1 MTHTNSSNSYIRDV
15 AVTAV
20 AVTGTAELY
29 FYELVTVTPFVAN
42 TWIGVE
48 LKSEVWPL
56 SLIKHLTLTFVN
68 LIFF

>member
-20 AVTGTAELY
+20 AVTGTAELF

-42 TWIGVE
+42 TWIGAEFMSDVCHC
-48 LKSEVWPL
+48 L
-56 SLIKHLTLTFVN
+56 
-68 LIFF
+68 